1 MRISDWSSDVCS
13 SDLCKCYNI
22 SILGIDPAA
31 SHGSTSA
38 NLTHESPPPRLPRPL
53 RRHRVPRLRRP
64 LRAAAAGAGGHPVT
78 RAFRMA
84 WRRFRTGLRRVRHVG
99 GRLQPGVRLSPPP
112 PDPRPRGAAGRARAA
127 VGGPVVQRSEEHTS
141 ELQSLIRISY
151 AVFCLKQKNIY
162 KHTHTKTQQI

>member
-53 RRHRVPRLRRP
+53 RRHRVPHLRRP
-64 LRAAAAGAGGHPVT
+64 LRAAAAGAGGHPLT
-78 RAFRMA
+78 RAFRLA
-84 WRRFRTGLRRVRHVG
+84 LGPFRTGLRRVRSLVG
-99 GRLQPGVRLSPPP
+99 PLHTGVILSPPP
-112 PDPRPRGAAGRARAA
+112 PAPPPRVSSARA
-127 VGGPVVQRSEEHTS
+127 
-141 ELQSLIRISY
+141 
-151 AVFCLKQKNIY
+151 
-162 KHTHTKTQQI
+162 